1 MSMGRFGCARHTRRD
16 LNGAD
21 VTTPVFDAG
30 RVVVTSIDTRRTG
43 NAAQVWCWLLSRG
56 GRRG

>member
-43 NAAQVWCWLLSRG
+43 NGAQVW
-56 GRRG
+56 